1 MVLMALAAQ
10 LELAEAPGDGSGEL
24 RVIERAVAAG
34 AAEARQR
41 IAKLDQVASASA
53 RALQWVLA
61 MQNRDGGWGAFDR
74 DNDREFLCHVP
85 FADHNAMIDPST
97 PDLTARVLEMLG
109 HFGRRLGDP
118 VVDRAVATIR
128 RTQEPDG
135 AWFGRWGVNYVY
147 GTWQTLVGLA
157 AVGVAADDPMMVR
170 GADWLV
176 AHQQP
181 SGGWGETPDSYA
193 DPALR
198 GRGPTTASQTAWA
211 LWGLVAAGRASSA
224 AAERAAGYLLDHQRP
239 DGTWEESQ
247 FTGTGFPQ
255 VFYLRYHYYPI
266 YFPLLALAAWR
277 AGCGASISPQAV
289 QAVAAVEHVINR

>member
-1 MVLMALAAQ
+1 MQVAGVGHRDHAAGPDGRGARCSTPAAQRAVDWLVEREIRRRGDWAETVNAEPGGWCFEYANAFYPDVDDTVMVLMALAAQ

-74 DNDREFLCHVP
+74 DNDREFLCQVP

-109 HFGRRLGDP
+109 HSGRRLGDP

-211 LWGLVAAGRASSA
+211 LWGLVAAGRASSP
-224 AAERAAGYLLDHQRP
+224 RP
-239 DGTWEESQ
+239 
-247 FTGTGFPQ
+247 
-255 VFYLRYHYYPI
+255 
-266 YFPLLALAAWR
+266 
-277 AGCGASISPQAV
+277 
-289 QAVAAVEHVINR
+289 